1 MVIFG
6 DQKVSKSKS
15 YNLLKR
21 FFDKVNF
28 IKPIKRLGYVKIDTE
43 QKANAHDAIYQWNGD
58 IAEGKYIIDQ
68 NYKTM
73 AKSLTPEQQADLT
86 HVLELRTR
94 TPGSRGPM
102 KKIDIETNKKI
113 TELLNDPNAA
123 NDPAVSHAANVIRK
137 RLDVIHGM
145 LKKMNPDIGFIEEYI
160 PHMWESTSKQNKSLV
175 NRLGTRIPFEKGR
188 FIPTYA
194 EGIEMGL
201 KPRFKSALDL
211 LKIYENTAIRA
222 VANFNLAQNMRAI
235 TNKDGHKML
244 NTKDKSP
251 DWPTVDHWALG
262 KHTQVDPEIYPFVN
276 AIFSERFGGANASLK
291 AASLAFSAF
300 HVGALAESG
309 IAMGQHPFA
318 YKRGKKLIDTD
329 PHIVRGALRHGL
341 QIDVTADAQKQR
353 VDKLLN
359 KWANA
364 NVPLWKQ
371 AGKGVQ
377 AYKNWF
383 DTAMWE
389 NYHTGHKLAAYHR
402 HYAKELARSLK
413 KKDGRSSEAIGRE
426 IAQFVNDAFGG
437 QNWELLLKSQ
447 KWQQLGSGIFLAPDW
462 TMSNLRIAANLRPA
476 RKARGYWIRAALNY
490 FLLSNMMNQV
500 MVRLDPEEKKYRD
513 DNDLSYNMYDNTINH
528 KVDIYWG
535 RDAEG
540 REEYTHIGK
549 QFREPLRYVTDP
561 INIIGSKLSPFV
573 RTAVEQGTGATTT
586 AFPMKW
592 SENKWGATLND
603 TEKWMARFV
612 SVGEKF
618 VPFSFRQG
626 NKWFTFPSSK
636 GITPYKAIRQM
647 QDTFVQGDVQT
658 RSKVIAALYKNNFTN
673 VEVKNFKKYARSNA
687 SREEK
692 MRAEGLILER
702 VGLGFFEDI
711 RQSVRPSPSF

>member
-1 MVIFG
+1 
-6 DQKVSKSKS
+6 
-15 YNLLKR
+15 
-21 FFDKVNF
+21 
-28 IKPIKRLGYVKIDTE
+28 
-43 QKANAHDAIYQWNGD
+43 
-58 IAEGKYIIDQ
+58 
-68 NYKTM
+68 
-73 AKSLTPEQQADLT
+73 
-86 HVLELRTR
+86 
-94 TPGSRGPM
+94 
-102 KKIDIETNKKI
+102 
-113 TELLNDPNAA
+113 
-123 NDPAVSHAANVIRK
+123 
-137 RLDVIHGM
+137 
-145 LKKMNPDIGFIEEYI
+145 
-160 PHMWESTSKQNKSLV
+160 
-175 NRLGTRIPFEKGR
+175 
-188 FIPTYA
+188 
-194 EGIEMGL
+194 
-201 KPRFKSALDL
+201 
-211 LKIYENTAIRA
+211 
-222 VANFNLAQNMRAI
+222 
-235 TNKDGHKML
+235 
-244 NTKDKSP
+244 
-251 DWPTVDHWALG
+251 
-262 KHTQVDPEIYPFVN
+262 
-276 AIFSERFGGANASLK
+276 
-291 AASLAFSAF
+291 
-300 HVGALAESG
+300 
-309 IAMGQHPFA
+309 
-318 YKRGKKLIDTD
+318 
-329 PHIVRGALRHGL
+329 
-341 QIDVTADAQKQR
+341 
-353 VDKLLN
+353 
-359 KWANA
+359 
-364 NVPLWKQ
+364 
-371 AGKGVQ
+371 
-377 AYKNWF
+377 
-383 DTAMWE
+383 MWE

-462 TMSNLRIAANLRPA
+462 TMSNLRIAANLRPGFLGGKETTS

-513 DNDLSYNMYDNTINH
+513 DNDLSYNMYD
-528 KVDIYWG
+528 
-535 RDAEG
+535 

-711 RQSVRPSPSF
+711 RQSVRPSSSLYGGK